1 LKFPFEIISEVET
14 MSNDFI
20 ARLDAFGGR
29 LNWVVER
36 FCALLM
42 AALVMVIW
50 FEVFQR
56 YALRLGFTWGEE
68 LSRYIMI
75 WAALMAVPVGTY
87 RREHIGLEII
97 SNALPVAQRRHLR
110 IVLDI
115 VGLAF
120 FIFMTIYGIGMA
132 ASGKTQYATIFG
144 MNMVVPFASV
154 PICGALTSIQ
164 LIVTML
170 RDFPPRAEV
179 KVS

>member
-1 LKFPFEIISEVET
+1 MNAT
-14 MSNDFI
+14 AI
-20 ARLDAFGGR
+20 ARLDAIGGR

-75 WAALMAVPVGTY
+75 WAALMAVPVGAY

-97 SNALPVAQRRHLR
+97 HNAFSTAQRRYLR
-110 IVLDI
+110 LVLDVI
-115 VGLAF
+115 GLGF
-120 FIFMTIYGIGMA
+120 FVFLTIYGIGMA

-170 RDFPPRAEV
+170 RDFSPQMEV
-179 KVS
+179 KAS

>member
-1 LKFPFEIISEVET
+1 MISAAA
-14 MSNDFI
+14 I

-75 WAALMAVPVGTY
+75 WAALMAVPVGAY
-87 RREHIGLEII
+87 RREHIGLELI
-97 SNALPVAQRRHLR
+97 SNKLPVAQRRYLR
-110 IVLDI
+110 LALDI
-115 VGLAF
+115 IGLAF
-120 FIFMTIYGIGMA
+120 FVFLTAYGVGMA
-132 ASGKTQYATIFG
+132 AGGKTQYATIFG

-154 PICGALTSIQ
+154 PTCGALTSIQ

-170 RDFPPRAEV
+170 RDFAPRAEV
-179 KVS
+179 PAS

>member
-1 LKFPFEIISEVET
+1 M
-14 MSNDFI
+14 MSRAVI
-20 ARLDAFGGR
+20 TRLDAFGGR

-42 AALVMVIW
+42 AALVLVIW
-50 FEVFQR
+50 FEVLQR

-75 WAALMAVPVGTY
+75 WAALMAVPVGAY
-87 RREHIGLEII
+87 RREHIGLELIR
-97 SNALPVAQRRHLR
+97 NALPAAQRRYLR
-110 IVLDI
+110 LVLDS

-120 FIFMTIYGIGMA
+120 FVFLTAYGIGMA

-154 PICGALTSIQ
+154 PLCGALTSIQ

-170 RDFPPRAEV
+170 RDFAPRAGEEAP
-179 KVS
+179 